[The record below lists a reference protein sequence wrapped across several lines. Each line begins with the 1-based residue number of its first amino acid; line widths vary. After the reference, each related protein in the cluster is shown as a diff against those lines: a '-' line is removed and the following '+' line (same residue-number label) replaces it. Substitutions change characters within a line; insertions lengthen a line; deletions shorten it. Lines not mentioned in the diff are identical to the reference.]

1 MTEAERH
8 EILAKLPTIHFGKCL
23 KWWHDH
29 WAHFIPFQGDYV
41 EEDNVDQKANV
52 VMEKYI
58 LPGNYL
64 IVPHTILAKAVTGFQ
79 EVSIISNLVM

>member
-41 EEDNVDQKANV
+41 EEDNVD
-52 VMEKYI
+52 
-58 LPGNYL
+58 
-64 IVPHTILAKAVTGFQ
+64 
-79 EVSIISNLVM
+79 